1 MDQQSGV
8 PAHRPDRAVMVAV
21 SIMVAGIGG
30 FLALIMVAAAN
41 PPYAFDARLLLAM
54 RKAGHPDM
62 PAGPHWLQLAMLD
75 ISSLASTTVL
85 FLMMAAI
92 VAYLLTARRPRAA
105 LFVLIV
111 LGGGQLLLS
120 LLKLAVDR
128 PRPEIV
134 SHLAEVLTLSFP
146 SGHAMGAAVAYGTLA
161 ALACRFAP
169 GRASR
174 ICLWVVAVLAT
185 LLVGI
190 SRVYLGVH
198 WPSDVLA
205 GWCAGAAWA
214 AACWLALQHVSRKCA
229 AVSGQGHVQKL

>member
-1 MDQQSGV
+1 
-8 PAHRPDRAVMVAV
+8 
-21 SIMVAGIGG
+21 
-30 FLALIMVAAAN
+30 
-41 PPYAFDARLLLAM
+41 
-54 RKAGHPDM
+54 
-62 PAGPHWLQLAMLD
+62 MLD

-85 FLMMAAI
+85 FLMMMALF
-92 VAYLLTARRPRAA
+92 AYLLAARRPRAA
-105 LFVLIV
+105 LFVLLT

-134 SHLAEVLTLSFP
+134 SHLVEVLTLSFP
-146 SGHAMGAAVAYGTLA
+146 SGHAMGAALTYGTLA

-174 ICLWVVAVLAT
+174 ICLWAVAVLAT

-214 AACWLALQHVSRKCA
+214 AACWLALGRRLSA
-229 AVSGQGHVQKL
+229 